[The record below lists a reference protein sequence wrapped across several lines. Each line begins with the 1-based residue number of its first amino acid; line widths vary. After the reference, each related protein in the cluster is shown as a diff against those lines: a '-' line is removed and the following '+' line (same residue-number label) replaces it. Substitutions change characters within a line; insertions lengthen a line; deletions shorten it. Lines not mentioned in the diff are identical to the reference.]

1 MESVVQNVRLVLYL
15 LCFLRFKV
23 RAMILSSCFRR
34 LGLLALPL
42 AFAAVTS
49 STEAQ
54 AQPAAKPAAT
64 AAKPTAAGSQAVQV
78 ATSGDW
84 SVYTARAGK
93 SKVCYALSQPKER
106 LPAGLNRDPGYLFVS
121 FRPAENVKGELAVV
135 MGFGTKEDAGGEAV
149 IGETSF
155 ALLSK
160 GPHVWL
166 KNAAEESN
174 VVAAMER
181 GQSLLIKVQSGRGN
195 KVSDKYS
202 LAGFTNALARA
213 RKECQ

>member
-1 MESVVQNVRLVLYL
+1 MQNVRLVLYL

-42 AFAAVTS
+42 AFAAFTS
-49 STEAQ
+49 STDAQ
-54 AQPAAKPAAT
+54 AQPAAKPAAS
-64 AAKPTAAGSQAVQV
+64 AAGGTQAVQV

-84 SVYTARAGK
+84 GVYTARAGK

-121 FRPAENVKGELAVV
+121 FRPAENVKGELALV

-149 IGETSF
+149 IGDTSF

-166 KNAAEESN
+166 KNAAEEAS
-174 VVAAMER
+174 VVSAMER
-181 GQSLLIKVQSGRGN
+181 GQSLIVRVQSGRGN

>member
-1 MESVVQNVRLVLYL
+1 
-15 LCFLRFKV
+15 
-23 RAMILSSCFRR
+23 MILSSCFRR
-34 LGLLALPL
+34 LGLLALPV
-42 AFAAVTS
+42 AFAALAS
-49 STEAQ
+49 PIDGQ

-64 AAKPTAAGSQAVQV
+64 AKPAAAKPAAAGVGQAVQV

-84 SVYTARAGK
+84 NVYTARAGK

-121 FRPAENVKGELAVV
+121 FRPAENIKGELAMV
-135 MGFGTKEDAGGEAV
+135 MGFTTKEEAGGEAV

-166 KNAAEESN
+166 KNAAEEPN
-174 VVAAMER
+174 VVASMER
-181 GQSLLIKVQSGRGN
+181 GQSMVIKVQSGRGN
-195 KVSDKYS
+195 KTSDKYS
-202 LAGFTNALARA
+202 LSGFSSALARA

>member
-1 MESVVQNVRLVLYL
+1 
-15 LCFLRFKV
+15 
-23 RAMILSSCFRR
+23 MILSSCFRR
-34 LGLLALPL
+34 LGLLALPFAL
-42 AFAAVTS
+42 AAITLPLDGY
-49 STEAQ
+49 
-54 AQPAAKPAAT
+54 AQPAAKPSAAKPAAT
-64 AAKPTAAGSQAVQV
+64 AQPGGGAGQVVQV

-121 FRPAENVKGELAVV
+121 FRPAENVKGELALV
-135 MGFGTKEDAGGEAV
+135 MGFGTKEGAGGEAV

-166 KNAAEESN
+166 KNTAEEPN
-174 VVAAMER
+174 VVTAMER
-181 GQSLLIKVQSGRGN
+181 GQTLIVKIQSGRGN
-195 KVSDKYS
+195 KTSDKYS
-202 LAGFTNALARA
+202 LAGFSNALARA